1 MPQASYNFRMGA
13 ITSQPSRSV
22 GQLTEE
28 EIIRRVTTSLG
39 QACPPFPA
47 GPGGDCAIFE
57 ERVARKFRV
66 STVDSVILGRHFDSS
81 TAGAL
86 AGAKLVNRNL
96 SDLAAAGAIPS
107 DALLSL
113 LVGPDVDS
121 EWLEDFAR
129 GVGKA
134 AHQFG
139 LHCVGGDI
147 CRVQA
152 GTFAATLAVQGFAH
166 RILTRKTAHNG
177 DVIFVTGKLGGS
189 ILGHHL
195 SFEPRLAEGEW
206 LNAQST
212 VTACTDLSDGMA
224 KDLHGLINP
233 TQDAVIDLT
242 SLPISDAAH
251 QLSKADGKPAIEH
264 ALQDGEDYELLFTV
278 DAQQADLL
286 EANFTKQFSKTP
298 LKSIGVVAEGTGL
311 IKSRAD
317 GLVVTS
323 RGFGHFA

>member
-1 MPQASYNFRMGA
+1 MHPASYNFRMGA
-13 ITSQPSRSV
+13 ITSQPSRSI

-28 EIIRRVTTSLG
+28 EIIRRVTANLG

-57 ERVARKFRV
+57 ETVSRKFRV

-86 AGAKLVNRNL
+86 AGAKLVKRNL

-113 LVGPDVDS
+113 LLGPDVDS
-121 EWLEDFAR
+121 EWLEDFAH
-129 GVGKA
+129 GAGKA
-134 AHQFG
+134 AHKFG
-139 LHCVGGDI
+139 LQCVGGDI

-152 GTFAATLAVQGFAH
+152 GTFAATLSVQGFAH
-166 RILTRKTAHNG
+166 RILTRKTAQCG

-189 ILGHHL
+189 IYGHHL
-195 SFEPRLAEGEW
+195 NFEPRLAEGEW

-224 KDLHGLINP
+224 KDLPGLINT
-233 TQDAVIDLT
+233 TQDAVIDLAL
-242 SLPISDAAH
+242 LPISEAAH
-251 QLSKADGKPAIEH
+251 QSSKADGKPAFEH

-278 DAQQADLL
+278 QAQQADSL
-286 EANFTKQFSKTP
+286 EANFKKQFPKTP
-298 LKSIGVVAEGTGL
+298 LKNIGIVSQGTGL
-311 IKSRAD
+311 IKSRTD
-317 GLVVTS
+317 GAVITS

>member
-1 MPQASYNFRMGA
+1 MGA
-13 ITSQPSRSV
+13 ITSQPSRSI

-28 EIIRRVTTSLG
+28 EIIHRVTTQLG

-57 ERVARKFRV
+57 ETVPRKFRV

-113 LVGPDVDS
+113 LVGPDVDC
-121 EWLEDFAR
+121 EWLENFAN

-134 AHQFG
+134 AFKYR
-139 LHCVGGDI
+139 LKCVGGDI
-147 CRVQA
+147 CRVQS
-152 GTFAATLAVQGFAH
+152 GTFAATLAVQGYAH
-166 RILTRKTAHNG
+166 RILTRKTANIG
-177 DVIFVTGKLGGS
+177 DAIFVTGQLGGS
-189 ILGHHL
+189 IKGHHL
-195 SFEPRLAEGEW
+195 NFEPRLTEGEW
-206 LNAQST
+206 LNAQSI

-224 KDLHGLINP
+224 KDLHGLIH
-233 TQDAVIDLT
+233 TVQDAVIDLNR
-242 SLPISDAAH
+242 LPISNAGR
-251 QLSKADGKPAIEH
+251 QLEKADGKSALEH

-278 DAQQADLL
+278 DAQQADLF
-286 EANFTKQFSKTP
+286 ESNFKKQFPATP
-298 LKSIGVVAEGTGL
+298 LTRIGKISVGTGL
-311 IKSRAD
+311 IKSLSD
-317 GLVVTS
+317 DIVITS

>member
-1 MPQASYNFRMGA
+1 MLQASYNFRMGA

-28 EIIRRVTTSLG
+28 EIIRRVTNSLG

-57 ERVARKFRV
+57 ETVARKFRV
-66 STVDSVILGRHFDSS
+66 STVDSVILGRHFDLSA
-81 TAGAL
+81 AGAL

-96 SDLAAAGAIPS
+96 SDLAAAGATPS

-121 EWLEDFAR
+121 EWLEDFAH

-134 AHQFG
+134 AHKFG
-139 LHCVGGDI
+139 LSCVGGDI

-152 GTFAATLAVQGFAH
+152 GTFAATLAVQGYAH
-166 RILTRKTAHNG
+166 RVLTRKTAKCG

-189 ILGHHL
+189 IYGHHL
-195 SFEPRLAEGEW
+195 NFEPRLAEGEW
-206 LNAQST
+206 LNAQSI

-224 KDLHGLINP
+224 KDLHGLINT

-242 SLPISDAAH
+242 SLPIADAAH
-251 QLSKADGKPAIEH
+251 QLSKADGEPAVEH

-286 EANFTKQFSKTP
+286 QANFTKQFSQTP

-317 GLVVTS
+317 GLVITS